1 MVVEVP
7 RRPRLADHVLARR
20 QVLDGREFVIL
31 HDEARSETLE
41 LEPATWAVLS
51 CADGTRDVEGIIA
64 AATRLGARATASV
77 VRELLEALAERDAL
91 VDGAPEHEPDVVRIR
106 VRPPK
111 VLEEPVVPLPG
122 FRYACDG
129 TGGCCRS
136 YGSVLLT
143 PGDRDRARAALP
155 GHRIA
160 DVPPSRWFTP
170 DRGSAPTPLS
180 VPVSVDG
187 GCGFLG
193 ADGLCEIH
201 RKIGLEG
208 KPRACSAFPVTAC
221 SDGVEIRVSAMPECA
236 CVLRP
241 VEDGE
246 GDPLGEGWQR
256 GADVPPMLIIDTLP
270 DTVHVHAS
278 RSESAGWLRGAVDE
292 TLRIL
297 AEAPDPSRVCWS
309 RADAWSEPKPINF
322 AEYIDALRAKAK
334 DTMRRRATYVGP
346 NDWVLASLQWLVG
359 TLHLL
364 NEPSLQA
371 GAMVPTEQ
379 ADRVELRY
387 LESAL
392 WGYHGF
398 RQRAAVDV
406 MREHAVKIW
415 IARAMAEVPLAPS
428 KHALPLATLSMLL
441 RGHAL
446 IHAWSS

>member
-1 MVVEVP
+1 MS
-7 RRPRLADHVLARR
+7 
-20 QVLDGREFVIL
+20 DGREFVIL
-31 HDEARSETLE
+31 HDEARAETLE
-41 LEPATWAVLS
+41 LEPAAWAVLS

-64 AATRLGARATASV
+64 AATRLGVRAQTDV
-77 VRELLEALAERDAL
+77 VRELLKALADRDAL
-91 VDGAPEHEPDVVRIR
+91 VEGAPEHEPDVVRIR
-106 VRPPK
+106 ARSPK
-111 VLEEPVVPLPG
+111 VLEQPVVPLPG

-160 DVPPSRWFTP
+160 DVPPTRWFTP

-201 RKIGLEG
+201 RRIGLEG

-241 VEDGE
+241 VAEGE
-246 GDPLGEGWQR
+246 GDSLGEGWGR
-256 GADVPPMLIIDTLP
+256 GAEIPPKLIIDTLP
-270 DTVHVHAS
+270 DMIHVDAS
-278 RSESAGWLRGAVDE
+278 RTESPTWLRSAVED
-292 TLRIL
+292 TMRALSD
-297 AEAPDPSRVCWS
+297 ASDPARACWEQADRWS
-309 RADAWSEPKPINF
+309 RPKPVGF
-322 AEYIDALRAKAK
+322 GAYVDALRRKAK
-334 DTMRRRATYVGP
+334 DTLRRRRTYVGP

-364 NEPSLQA
+364 GEPTLQTA
-371 GAMVPTEQ
+371 AMAPTEHP
-379 ADRVELRY
+379 DSIELRY
-387 LESAL
+387 LECAL

-398 RQRAAVDV
+398 RSRAAVDV

-415 IARAMAEVPLAPS
+415 IARTMAEVPLAPS
-428 KHALPLATLSMLL
+428 KHAIPLATLSMLL

-446 IHAWSS
+446 IQAWES

>member
-1 MVVEVP
+1 M
-7 RRPRLADHVLARR
+7 LARR
-20 QVLDGREFVIL
+20 HVSDGREFVIL
-31 HDEARSETLE
+31 HDEARAETLE
-41 LEPATWAVLS
+41 LEPAAWAVLS
-51 CADGTRDVEGIIA
+51 CADGTRDVEGIVA
-64 AATRLGARATASV
+64 AATRLGARAQTEV
-77 VRELLEALAERDAL
+77 VRELLRALADRGVL

-106 VRPPK
+106 VRAPR

-143 PGDRDRARAALP
+143 PADRDRARAALP
-155 GHRIA
+155 EHRIA
-160 DVPPSRWFTP
+160 GIPSTRWFTP

-180 VPVSVDG
+180 VPVAVDG

-193 ADGLCEIH
+193 SDGLCEIH

-241 VEDGE
+241 VGE
-246 GDPLGEGWQR
+246 SEGEPLGEGWER

-270 DTVHVHAS
+270 DTIHVDAS
-278 RSESAGWLRGAVDE
+278 RTESPAWLRAAVDE
-292 TLRIL
+292 TLQML
-297 AEAPDPSRVCWS
+297 DEAPDPARVCWD
-309 RADAWSEPKPINF
+309 RADAWSRPKSVDLG
-322 AEYIDALRAKAK
+322 AYVDALRRKAK
-334 DTMRRRATYVGP
+334 DTLRRRATYVGP
-346 NDWVLASLQWLVG
+346 DDWVLASLQWLVG

-364 NEPSLQA
+364 GEASLQA
-371 GAMVPTEQ
+371 AATVPTEQ

-387 LESAL
+387 LVSAL

-398 RQRAAVDV
+398 RSRAAVDV

-415 IARAMAEVPLAPS
+415 VARAMAEVPLAPS

-446 IHAWSS
+446 SQAWES